1 MDPAQSRQPD
11 VSNALRQARRA
22 IDGALSRDR
31 GRLQGLWSRW
41 SGKPADE
48 RAREAFAQ
56 ALSASVAQRQARAAA
71 LPQAPVDPSLPIAA
85 EAERIVELIRKHQV
99 IVIAGETGSGKTTQ
113 LPKLCLAAGRGAA
126 GMIGCTQPRRIAA
139 RAVARRVAEEL
150 QTQLG
155 GAVGYQVRFTENVGE
170 QTAVKFMTDG
180 ILLAEIQS
188 DRWLSRYDTIL
199 IDEAHERSLNIDFLL
214 GYLKQLLQRRPDLKV
229 IVTSATIDT
238 ERFAQHFGDAPVV
251 NVEGRGYPV
260 SVRYRPLGE
269 GEDDGEQGRDGG
281 SRDRSVNDGIVAAC
295 DEITREDP
303 RGDVLIFLS
312 GEREIRD
319 AHQALE
325 RRKYRETEVLPLYAR
340 LSVRDQDRVF
350 NPGPKR
356 RIVLATN
363 VAETSL
369 TVPRIRYVV
378 DPGLARV
385 KRYSPRGK
393 LDRLHIEPISQA
405 SADQRKGRCGRISEG
420 TCYRLYSEADF
431 LSRARYTDPEIRRAA
446 LAGVILRMLSLGL
459 GNIED
464 FPFLEPPDPRA
475 VADGWQQLGELGAVD
490 ESRKLTPTGK
500 LMSRLPVDVKL
511 ARMLVAA
518 NQHGVLREML
528 VIASFLGIQDPRER
542 PADQRA
548 AADNAH
554 AQFADPKSEFVGILK
569 LWEAYQSAH
578 EELTQSKLR
587 GWCEK
592 HFVGFLRMRE
602 WRELHR
608 QLRLMGDELDWN
620 SEPRAGE
627 FDQAVYTTLHRA
639 LLAGLPTQIG
649 FRSER
654 GQYDGPRGRKFQLFP
669 GSPLAKKPPPWVLSA
684 TLLDTERVWSL
695 TNAGIEPDW
704 VIAELPHLLA
714 RRQHDPRWARSQ
726 GRVVG
731 SEQISLFGLVL
742 APKRPVHYGALFPEE
757 SRVIFARDALVTG
770 EINTRSAFLARNL
783 ATLAKARDEEA
794 KQRRSGLVVE
804 EEWMAQWYLDRL
816 PSHVHNAQALDA
828 WYGKL
833 PPAEKAALEWSLAD
847 LMVVDE
853 SDAQRFP
860 PYLALGNAR
869 LAVKYR
875 FEPGASDD
883 GMTLAV
889 PLHLLNA
896 LDPVRLSWLAPGFVA
911 DKAAALIKSLPKT
924 LRRNFVPAPDFARAF
939 FEAHPQASADSIT
952 GELSRFLSKLGGV
965 AVVALD
971 FDEAAL
977 EPHLRMNLQLIEGG
991 GKGESRNVLAE
1002 SRDLDDL
1009 RRRFGERAAAAFA
1022 ARAADGLAQQGLTTF
1037 PDSPIPVS
1045 VAGAGGVPAY
1055 PALHDDGESVSL
1067 RVHAEAEV
1075 ARREHP
1081 RGVRRL
1087 LAIALADK
1095 LKQARKQLPVTPK
1108 TGLLY
1113 AAIESAAPRNDGLK
1127 EGDRLRLDL
1136 VDGAFASLAADGAG
1150 AGLFDI
1156 RDSGAF
1162 AARRDAIAK
1171 QLFADAME
1179 RLRQA
1184 ETILGAV
1191 AEARAKLESP
1201 LMGWASGNLDD
1212 MRAHLAS
1219 LTPPGFLR
1227 NVPAQA
1233 LREYPRY
1240 LKALALRGE
1249 RALRDPVRDQARM
1262 LEIKPFADALARA
1275 VEEGAGDQPEWQA
1288 LRWDLEE
1295 LRVSLFAQ
1303 ELGARGGV
1311 SPKKLAQRL
1320 SQLRR

>member
-1 MDPAQSRQPD
+1 MKSMDPAESSQGN

-31 GRLQGLWSRW
+31 GRLHGLWSRW
-41 SGKPADE
+41 SAKPSDV
-48 RAREAFAQ
+48 RTRDAFAQ
-56 ALSASVAQRQARAAA
+56 ALATSVAQREARTAA
-71 LPQAPVDPSLPIAA
+71 LPAAPVAPDLPIAA
-85 EAERIVELIRKHQV
+85 KADEIVELIRAHQV
-99 IVIAGETGSGKTTQ
+99 VVIAGETGSGKTTQ

-188 DRWLSRYDTIL
+188 DRWLSQYDTIL

-214 GYLKQLLQRRPDLKV
+214 GYLKQLLLKRKDLKV

-238 ERFAQHFGDAPVV
+238 ERFAAHFDGAPVV
-251 NVEGRGYPV
+251 NVEGRSYPV
-260 SVRYRPLGE
+260 SVRYRPLE
-269 GEDDGEQGRDGG
+269 GDGEEGG
-281 SRDRSVNDGIVAAC
+281 ERTTNDGIVSAC

-303 RGDVLIFLS
+303 RGDVLIFLP

-319 AHQALE
+319 AHLSLE

-393 LDRLHIEPISQA
+393 LDRLHIEPVSQA

-420 TCYRLYSEADF
+420 TCYRLYSEAGF
-431 LSRARYTDPEIRRAA
+431 QSRAQYTDPEIRRAA

-459 GNIED
+459 GNIEE

-475 VADGWQQLGELGAVD
+475 IADGWQQLAELGAVD
-490 ESRKLTPTGK
+490 EQRRLTPVGK
-500 LMSRLPVDVKL
+500 LMSRLAVDVKL

-518 NQHGVLREML
+518 NEHGVLREML

-542 PADQRA
+542 PADQRG
-548 AADNAH
+548 AADTAH
-554 AQFADPKSEFVGILK
+554 AQFADPKSEFVGIVK
-569 LWEAYQSAH
+569 LWNAYNTAH

-592 HFVGFLRMRE
+592 NFLGFLRMRE

-608 QLRLMGDELDWN
+608 QLKLMAEELAWKE
-620 SEPRAGE
+620 SRAALNEHGAL
-627 FDQAVYTTLHRA
+627 DQSAFATLHKA

-649 FRSER
+649 TRTDKGF
-654 GQYDGPRGRKFQLFP
+654 DGPRGRKFQLFP

-684 TLLDTERVWSL
+684 TLLDTERVWAL
-695 TNAGIEPDW
+695 TNAAIEPDW
-704 VIAELPHLLA
+704 AIAELSHLLS
-714 RRQHDPRWARSQ
+714 RKQHDPRWSRSQ
-726 GRVVG
+726 GRVIG

-757 SRVIFARDALVTG
+757 SRAIFARDALVTG
-770 EINTRSAFLARNL
+770 EINTRSQFLSRNL

-794 KQRRSGLVVE
+794 KQRRSGLVVDDD
-804 EEWMAQWYLDRL
+804 WMAQWYLDRM
-816 PSHVHNAQALDA
+816 PANVHNVQALDA

-833 PPAEKAALEWSLAD
+833 PANERAALEWSLSD
-847 LMVVDE
+847 LMIGDE
-853 SDAQRFP
+853 SDAVRFP

-896 LDPVRLSWLAPGFVA
+896 LDPVRLTWLAPGFVQ

-924 LRRNFVPAPDFARAF
+924 IRRNFVPAPDFARAF
-939 FEAHPQASADSIT
+939 HEANQQPSADTIT
-952 GELSRFLSKLGGV
+952 GELARFLHKLGGV
-965 AVVALD
+965 AVSGTD
-971 FDEAAL
+971 FDESAL
-977 EPHLRMNLQLIEGG
+977 EPHLRMNLRLFDRD
-991 GKGESRNVLAE
+991 GKSVLAE
-1002 SRDLDDL
+1002 SRDLDEL
-1009 RRRFGERAAAAFA
+1009 RKRFGERAAAAFA
-1022 ARAADGLAQQGLTTF
+1022 AKAADGLAQRGLTTF
-1037 PDSPIPVS
+1037 PETPIPAS
-1045 VAGAGGVPAY
+1045 VPGAGGVPAY
-1055 PALHDDGESVSL
+1055 PALHDDGDSASL
-1067 RVHAEAEV
+1067 QVHAQREV
-1075 ARREHP
+1075 ALREHP

-1087 LAIALADK
+1087 LSIALADK
-1095 LKQARKQLPVTPK
+1095 LKQTRKQLPVTPK
-1108 TGLLY
+1108 MGLLY
-1113 AAIESAAPRNDGLK
+1113 ASIEAAAPRVEGLK

-1136 VDGAFASLAADGAG
+1136 VDGAFASMTDESAIV
-1150 AGLFDI
+1150 DI
-1156 RDSGAF
+1156 RDAATF
-1162 AARRDAIAK
+1162 AARRDAISK
-1171 QLFADAME
+1171 QVFGDAME
-1179 RLRQA
+1179 RLKQA
-1184 ETILGAV
+1184 ESILAAV
-1191 AEARAKLESP
+1191 ADARAKLESP

-1227 NVPAQA
+1227 SVSADA

-1262 LEIKPFADALARA
+1262 LELKPFADALADA
-1275 VEEGAGDQPEWQA
+1275 VDTGEADSSDWQA

-1303 ELGARGGV
+1303 ELGTRGGV